1 GSTEALLSVPTLATG
16 GLRAG
21 WAELEK
27 GALVFHR
34 YAYIPGV
41 TLSGTLKSEAADLIV
56 GGSSAAHGVL
66 RLGAHHALVGML
78 GGRHVRISPSPG
90 GTAAIVGVDA
100 QASHTFAPR

>member
-1 GSTEALLSVPTLATG
+1 MSSDVAAPEASAPILATLSPAPRRVSTLATG

-78 GGRHVRISPSPG
+78 GE
-90 GTAAIVGVDA
+90 
-100 QASHTFAPR
+100 